1 MVGTYRENKGSKKH
15 MGKIEVGTEV
25 GTEGGGGAVLPRA
38 RALWPVEALALL
50 AERVAIMLDGAEGA
64 DEAEVVTWAEEV
76 VRVYW
81 SVLAGGLD
89 PERARVERLGERPW
103 PEED

>member
-1 MVGTYRENKGSKKH
+1 MIDRAFWSKKQQY
-15 MGKIEVGTEV
+15 
-25 GTEGGGGAVLPRA
+25 A
-38 RALWPVEALALL
+38 W

-81 SVLAGGLD
+81 SVLAGGLG